1 MQVGFLLSVLI
12 LLSCTDLSSTQTIP
26 RKRIFPFLAL
36 SFPEMVGYK
45 ISLDNLLLT
54 LCGLLDRLISA
65 SKKWVTT
72 LISVLT
78 KNYCWVI
85 CRMLLL
91 AEGAFSIW
99 LYDETRACG
108 SRSRNGCLWV
118 EVLLR
123 IVVLLYT
130 LWHVSMMRW
139 VFFFF
144 SCAHTECLVACHKF
158 VEVNALGL
166 TVAALS
172 SYDSNMRAA
181 AYFVLASFRSHLE
194 GARFR
199 EQKQVQ
205 LSSVDS

>member
-1 MQVGFLLSVLI
+1 
-12 LLSCTDLSSTQTIP
+12 
-26 RKRIFPFLAL
+26 
-36 SFPEMVGYK
+36 
-45 ISLDNLLLT
+45 
-54 LCGLLDRLISA
+54 
-65 SKKWVTT
+65 
-72 LISVLT
+72 
-78 KNYCWVI
+78 
-85 CRMLLL
+85 MLLYSMTR
-91 AEGAFSIW
+91 E
-99 LYDETRACG
+99 YDALG
-108 SRSRNGCLWV
+108 
-118 EVLLR
+118 
-123 IVVLLYT
+123 
-130 LWHVSMMRW
+130 VS
-139 VFFFF
+139 FFF